1 MSTRLRRV
9 TVLGHEVRVSVRP
22 GTVPGPPLV
31 ICNGIGA
38 SLDLLD
44 PFVDALDPRI
54 EVVSFDV
61 PGAGG
66 SPTPRLPYNF
76 PVLAWFLVRL
86 LNQLGYD
93 KFDILGISWGGGL
106 AQQVAFQTPKRCR
119 RLVLVSTA
127 TGSLMVPANP
137 LVLRKMITPRRY
149 RDPDY
154 ARSIAAQL
162 YGGRLRAE
170 PDLAR
175 TLLHEHSRVGSR
187 RGYLF
192 QLLAGVG
199 WTSLPMLPFIRQ
211 PTLILAGTDD
221 PIIPLV
227 NARILARLLPH
238 ATLHT
243 YDDGHL
249 GLITQAHELA
259 PVVTDFLLNHR
270 MEIHHDEATRRTM
283 T

>member
-1 MSTRLRRV
+1 MGTRLRRV
-9 TVLGHEVRVSVRP
+9 TVLGHEVRASVRP
-22 GTVPGPPLV
+22 GTGPGPPLV
-31 ICNGIGA
+31 LCNGLGA
-38 SLDLLD
+38 SLDLLE
-44 PFVDALDPRI
+44 PFVDAVDPRV

-66 SPTPRLPYNF
+66 SPNPRLPYNF
-76 PVLAWFLVRL
+76 PMLAWFLVRL
-86 LNQLGYD
+86 LDRLGYD
-93 KFDILGISWGGGL
+93 RFDILGISWGGGL
-106 AQQVAFQTPKRCR
+106 AQQVAFQHPRRCR

-137 LVLRKMITPRRY
+137 WVLLKMVTPRRY

-187 RGYLF
+187 YGYLL
-192 QLLAGVG
+192 QLVAGAG
-199 WTSLPMLPFIRQ
+199 WTSLPLLPFVRQ

-227 NARILARLLPH
+227 NARIMGRLLPH

-243 YDDGHL
+243 YADGHL

-259 PVVTDFLLNHR
+259 PVVTEFLRH
-270 MEIHHDEATRRTM
+270 
-283 T
+283 

>member
-1 MSTRLRRV
+1 MTTRLRRV
-9 TVLGHEVRVSVRP
+9 NVLGHEVRVSVRQ
-22 GTVPGPPLV
+22 GTESGPPLV
-31 ICNGIGA
+31 LCNGLGA
-38 SLDLLD
+38 SLDLLE
-44 PFVDALDPRI
+44 PFVDALDQRI

-66 SPTPRLPYNF
+66 SPAPRLPYNF
-76 PVLAWFLVRL
+76 PMLAWFLVRL
-86 LNQLGYD
+86 LGQLGHD
-93 KFDILGISWGGGL
+93 QFDVLGISWGGGL
-106 AQQVAFQTPKRCR
+106 AQQLAFQHPRRCR

-127 TGSLMVPANP
+127 TGSLMVPASP
-137 LVLRKMITPRRY
+137 LVLGKMVTPRRH

-175 TLLHEHSRVGSR
+175 TVLHEHSRVGSR
-187 RGYLF
+187 RGYLL

-199 WTSLPMLPFIRQ
+199 WTSLPGLPFVRQ

-227 NARILARLLPH
+227 NARIMARLLRD

-249 GLITQAHELA
+249 GLVTQAHELA
-259 PVVTDFLLNHR
+259 PVVTDFLLANR
-270 MEIHHDEATRRTM
+270 PETHHDNRRDDA
-283 T
+283 

>member
-1 MSTRLRRV
+1 MTTRLRRV

-22 GTVPGPPLV
+22 GTGPGPPLV

-44 PFVDALDPRI
+44 PFVDALDPHI
-54 EVVSFDV
+54 EVVTFDV

-66 SPTPRLPYNF
+66 SPKPRLPYNF
-76 PVLAWFLVRL
+76 AMLAWFLVTL
-86 LNQLGYD
+86 LDRLGYD
-93 KFDILGISWGGGL
+93 EFDVLGISWGGGL
-106 AQQVAFQTPKRCR
+106 AQQVAFQHRRRCR

-127 TGSLMVPANP
+127 TGSLMVPASP
-137 LVLRKMITPRRY
+137 LVLRKMLTTRRF

-162 YGGRLRAE
+162 YGGRLRDE
-170 PDLAR
+170 PELAR

-187 RGYLF
+187 CGYLL

-199 WTSLPMLPFIRQ
+199 WTSLAALPFVRQ
-211 PTLILAGTDD
+211 PTLILAGSDD

-227 NARILARLLPH
+227 NARIMAVLLPD
-238 ATLHT
+238 ATLHV

-249 GLITQAHELA
+249 GLLTQAHELA
-259 PVVTDFLLNHR
+259 PVVTDFLLS
-270 MEIHHDEATRRTM
+270 
-283 T
+283 

>member
-1 MSTRLRRV
+1 MSTRVRRV
-9 TVLGHEVRVSVRP
+9 AVLGHGVRVSVRP
-22 GTVPGPPLV
+22 GTGPGPPLV
-31 ICNGIGA
+31 ICNGLGA
-38 SLDLLD
+38 SLDLLE
-44 PFVDALDPRI
+44 PFVDAVDTRV
-54 EVVSFDV
+54 EVVTFDV

-66 SPTPRLPYNF
+66 SPTPWLPYNF
-76 PVLAWFLVRL
+76 PMLGCFLVRL
-86 LNQLGYD
+86 LNELGYD
-93 KFDILGISWGGGL
+93 QFDILGISWGGGL
-106 AQQVAFQTPKRCR
+106 AQQVAFQHPRRCR
-119 RLVLVSTA
+119 RVVLVSTA

-137 LVLRKMITPRRY
+137 LVLLKMVTPRRY

-187 RGYLF
+187 WGYLL
-192 QLLAGVG
+192 QLVAGAG
-199 WTSLPMLPFIRQ
+199 WTSLPLLPFVRQ

-227 NARILARLLPH
+227 NARIMGRLLPD
-238 ATLHT
+238 ATLYT

-249 GLITQAHELA
+249 GLVTEAPQLA
-259 PVVTDFLLNHR
+259 PVVADFLLS
-270 MEIHHDEATRRTM
+270 
-283 T
+283 

>member
-9 TVLGHEVRVSVRP
+9 TVLGHGVRVSVRP
-22 GTVPGPPLV
+22 GTGPGPPLV
-31 ICNGIGA
+31 ICNGLGA
-38 SLDLLD
+38 SLDLLE
-44 PFVDALDPRI
+44 PFVDAVYTRV
-54 EVVSFDV
+54 EVVTFDV
-61 PGAGG
+61 PGTGG
-66 SPTPRLPYNF
+66 SPTPWLPYNF
-76 PVLAWFLVRL
+76 PMLGWFLVRL

-93 KFDILGISWGGGL
+93 RFDILGISWGGGL
-106 AQQVAFQTPKRCR
+106 AQQIAFQHPRRCR
-119 RLVLVSTA
+119 RVVLVSTA

-137 LVLRKMITPRRY
+137 LVLLKMVTPRRY

-187 RGYLF
+187 WGYLL
-192 QLLAGVG
+192 QLLAGAG
-199 WTSLPMLPFIRQ
+199 WTSLPLLPFVRQ

-227 NARILARLLPH
+227 NTRILARLIPD
-238 ATLHT
+238 ATLHV
-243 YDDGHL
+243 YGDEHL
-249 GLITQAHELA
+249 GLIIQAHELA
-259 PVVTDFLLNHR
+259 PVVADFLL
-270 MEIHHDEATRRTM
+270 A
-283 T
+283 